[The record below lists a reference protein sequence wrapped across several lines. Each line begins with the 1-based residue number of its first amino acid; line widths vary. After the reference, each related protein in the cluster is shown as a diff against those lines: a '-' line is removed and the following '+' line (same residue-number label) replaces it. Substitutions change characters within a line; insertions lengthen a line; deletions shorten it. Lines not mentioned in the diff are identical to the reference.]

1 MTIETAIQLSDE
13 HLGEFCAFFEGDYKA
28 VVGLLIKAGASLGDA
43 EDAAQEAMHAA
54 LRQWPAIERPK
65 SFTRK
70 VAFRA
75 LYRAWGKAKREKLV
89 HQGTRDEVMAPFDA
103 GEDVHQALEMLKSL
117 PEAQRLVFALYVDG
131 YEPADIAEITAQ
143 HPDTVRSNL
152 RHARQKLI
160 RKLDPEA
167 IRKEATHEP

>member
-13 HLGEFCAFFEGDYKA
+13 QLGEFCAFFEGDYKA
-28 VVGLLIKAGASLGDA
+28 VVALLIKAGASLGDA

-54 LRQWPAIERPK
+54 LRQWPAIERRK

-89 HQGTRDEVMAPFDA
+89 LQVGRDEATAPFEA
-103 GEDVHQALEMLKSL
+103 GEDAGQALKMLKSL
-117 PEAQRLVFALYVDG
+117 PTAQRLVFALHVDG
-131 YEPADIAEITAQ
+131 YEPADIAEITGQ

-160 RKLDPEA
+160 RKLDPES
-167 IRKEATHEP
+167 IKKEATHGP